1 MRPAGFIGWG
11 ADDLGTSR
19 PFAAGDE
26 KLRPGGKTARDSFE
40 RWDSVDETN
49 RDSFPASDPPS
60 WTGMTVR

>member
-1 MRPAGFIGWG
+1 MRPASFIGRRE
-11 ADDLGTSR
+11 DDLGTNR

-26 KLRPGGKTARDSFE
+26 KLRAGCKTARDGFE

-60 WTGMTVR
+60 WTGTTVR